1 MSIRIKLAKTARELE
16 DVFKLRRQVYVEE
29 EAYFNDSPDAVII
42 DKFDAISQV
51 ANLIA
56 YSEPEHIPV
65 GTFRLNM
72 DCELGLPC
80 EETYDFQEY
89 RNKANETRSE
99 KGLTSAKFGAAGML
113 AISKPFR
120 KRRDV
125 FGGLFRMACD
135 VAKFWSCTH
144 IIATINES
152 TSSIYKN
159 LGWDFLSE
167 KIWIPHIGAD
177 IYPVAIEFDK
187 LYQWAFGDLVSK
199 GDLLEN
205 FSGCFEWLL
214 VGADSVIFEE
224 GEEGNEAYLISSGIV
239 TINQSNNNSESG
251 LSISN
256 LGKGVLF
263 GEMPLIDNHARG
275 ASARAKTN
283 VELVV
288 LQRDL
293 FWQKLNSDP
302 TCVKIILNLLCDR
315 LRETNARAQI
325 YAGES
330 FKSRLDY
337 FMNKLFV
344 ESTVSRKDPNL
355 WISKVNRDEFVNM
368 SKCPQVDVDAYLE
381 SWVNSGKLEI
391 ANREFRFIQAEGL
404 N

>member
-1 MSIRIKLAKTARELE
+1 M
-16 DVFKLRRQVYVEE
+16 
-29 EAYFNDSPDAVII
+29 
-42 DKFDAISQV
+42 
-51 ANLIA
+51 
-56 YSEPEHIPV
+56 
-65 GTFRLNM
+65 
-72 DCELGLPC
+72 
-80 EETYDFQEY
+80 
-89 RNKANETRSE
+89 
-99 KGLTSAKFGAAGML
+99 
-113 AISKPFR
+113 
-120 KRRDV
+120 
-125 FGGLFRMACD
+125 
-135 VAKFWSCTH
+135 
-144 IIATINES
+144 
-152 TSSIYKN
+152 
-159 LGWDFLSE
+159 
-167 KIWIPHIGAD
+167 
-177 IYPVAIEFDK
+177 AIEFDK

-325 YAGES
+325 YAGNS

-344 ESTVSRKDPNL
+344 ESTQSRKDPNL
-355 WISKVNRDEFVNM
+355 WVSKVNREEFVNM

-391 ANREFRFIQAEGL
+391 TKKEFRFIQAEGL